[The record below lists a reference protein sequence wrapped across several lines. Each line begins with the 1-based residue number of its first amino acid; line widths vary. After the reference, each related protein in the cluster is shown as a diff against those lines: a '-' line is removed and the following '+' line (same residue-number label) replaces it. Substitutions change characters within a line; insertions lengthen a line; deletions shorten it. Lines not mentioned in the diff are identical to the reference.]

1 MRDWIY
7 CYSRNARDAWNSGST
22 DKEGMGPD
30 LKRIEWITERGK
42 ECALI
47 AKTCLF
53 QRIFASLGTFVLTA
67 TFNWN

>member
-1 MRDWIY
+1 MRGTQGQQI
-7 CYSRNARDAWNSGST
+7 RRAWDGNKGET
-22 DKEGMGPD
+22 D
-30 LKRIEWITERGK
+30 LKTATEKNYWITERGK

-53 QRIFASLGTFVLTA
+53 QRIFASLSTFVLTA

>member
-1 MRDWIY
+1 M
-7 CYSRNARDAWNSGST
+7 
-22 DKEGMGPD
+22 
-30 LKRIEWITERGK
+30 
-42 ECALI
+42 I